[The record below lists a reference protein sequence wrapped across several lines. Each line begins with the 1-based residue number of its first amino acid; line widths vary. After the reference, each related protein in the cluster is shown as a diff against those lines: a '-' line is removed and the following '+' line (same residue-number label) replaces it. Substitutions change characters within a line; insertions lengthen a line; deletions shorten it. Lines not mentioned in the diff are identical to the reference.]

1 MKIIVLYQSK
11 KKMKLEEKAVVMM
24 VLRVAELNPLCAVGR
39 KHWFFSGAFS
49 SGAAIRPLWCG
60 CPGFSKNLKKPA

>member
-1 MKIIVLYQSK
+1 MKIIVSCQPK
-11 KKMKLEEKAVVMM
+11 ERRKLTGITVEEEAVVTV
-24 VLRVAELNPLCAVGR
+24 VLRVAELSR

-60 CPGFSKNLKKPA
+60 CPGFPKYLKKPA